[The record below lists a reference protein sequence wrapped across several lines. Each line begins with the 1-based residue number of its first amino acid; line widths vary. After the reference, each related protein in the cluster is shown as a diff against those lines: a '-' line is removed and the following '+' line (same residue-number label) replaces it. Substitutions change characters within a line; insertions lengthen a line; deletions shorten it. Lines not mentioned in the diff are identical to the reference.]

1 MSKKKI
7 TTVLA
12 FDWGSQKIGA
22 AVGQALTKTATP
34 LPEMR
39 AKDGIPNWDDISALV
54 DEWQPD
60 AFVVGLPLNMDDT
73 ENECTPR
80 ARKFGNRLNARY
92 GLPWFPVDERLSS
105 FDARKTLAANA
116 RETGIGPKKGRLM
129 DSVAAALILETWFAS
144 HAQDER

>member
-1 MSKKKI
+1 MTNKTI

-22 AVGQALTKTATP
+22 AVGQALTQTATP

-39 AKDGIPNWDDISALV
+39 ARDGIPNWDEISALV
-54 DEWQPD
+54 EEWQPD

-116 RETGIGPKKGRLM
+116 RETGVGPKKGRLM
-129 DSVAAALILETWFAS
+129 DSVAAALILETWFSMQA
-144 HAQDER
+144 HDKL